1 MPRLC
6 LVLGNERD
14 GISGSL
20 SAAASRSVRIPMRGF
35 VESLNVSVSAAILL
49 AAATPGR
56 AGDLAEAQRRSLFAR
71 GLFSTVNR
79 AAEVLAAASS

>member
-1 MPRLC
+1 
-6 LVLGNERD
+6 
-14 GISGSL
+14 
-20 SAAASRSVRIPMRGF
+20 
-35 VESLNVSVSAAILL
+35 LL